1 MEVTPDLM
9 QNIFG
14 FASGLIG
21 AAVGG
26 WFTLYATNKAIKSTY
41 EAQEKEEERQIRSL
55 LSSIG
60 VELNALWQFHQR
72 RIGEKIETIREGEAV
87 LFYYP
92 LTQDYFT
99 VYNTNASFVGRLDD
113 SELRKAIVVTY
124 NKCKKVVDGF
134 IYNNALFVDYQQMKY
149 ESIELGKDNLNLGAK
164 LHEMEQYA
172 LVMQQDHIELKR
184 YVEHLLELLEKRKI
198 SVAFQ
203 LD

>member
-1 MEVTPDLM
+1 MALTPEIM
-9 QNIFG
+9 QNLVG
-14 FASGLIG
+14 FSSGLIG

-41 EAQEKEEERQIRSL
+41 EAEEREEERAIRSL

-60 VELNALWQFHQR
+60 VELNTLWQFHQR
-72 RIGEKIETIREGEAV
+72 RIGLAIEGLKAGEPL

-99 VYNTNASFVGRLDD
+99 IYNTNASFVGRLDD
-113 SELRKAIVVTY
+113 AELRKAIVVTY

-134 IYNNALFVDYQQMKY
+134 IYNNALFVDYQQMRY
-149 ESIELGKDNLNLGAK
+149 QTVESGKENPNLAAK
-164 LHEMEQYA
+164 LDE
-172 LVMQQDHIELKR
+172 LQQFAEAIKADHFELKQ
-184 YVEHLLELLEKRKI
+184 YVDHLLALLEQRNI
-198 SVAFQ
+198 SVSFS